1 MKKFEKRKK
10 KKIIKKKFS
19 SSKSPSKFSSSKFSS
34 SKSSPSKF
42 SSSKSPQEKIDIN
55 DPQKDPFRM
64 LQKFD
69 IPYQFSST
77 IPTNGNAEIY
87 IDDSR
92 TDLRHLPFVT
102 IDGITAKDFDD
113 AIYVEKTKRGWTAWV
128 SIADV
133 DHYVKEG
140 TPLDK
145 EAYQRGNS
153 TYFPNFV
160 SPMLPN
166 YLSQDLCSLNP
177 HVPRLTMT
185 AEMHY
190 DSKGVLKKSFFYESV
205 ICSHSRLTYEDA
217 QSIVEGKKV
226 EKVSSDVKKS
236 IENAK
241 NLAEILLDK
250 RIKNNSINLDLPE
263 TEIILDEKGEPINII
278 KVHRLFSHRMIEEL
292 MLAAN
297 QAVAHFFIRKK
308 VNSIF
313 RIHEKPDQED
323 LYQLNQFLKTLG
335 LSLNLSS
342 KYSKK
347 KVKASSLIS
356 HSLQKMKNHPKRGIM
371 HHLVLRALPQ
381 ARYSAYNKGHFG
393 LQFEN
398 YTHFTSPIRR
408 YSDLIVHRLLKR
420 TLKISKGG
428 FSSAKELE
436 RRAVL
441 LSQCEQRSVKAE
453 RQIANIKRARFMK
466 KYIGEEFQGVIASV
480 TKFGFFVTLNEYP
493 VDGLVHI
500 NNLGG
505 RWKFNPSQLFLKSIP
520 SNYYIRQGDDVKVQ
534 VAVCNIEEGYVDF
547 ELLEHNQK
555 KYHRREISLKK
566 PKERRKTRKQFHR
579 RGRKRK

>member
-1 MKKFEKRKK
+1 MKKFRRKK
-10 KKIIKKKFS
+10 PIKKKLTS
-19 SSKSPSKFSSSKFSS
+19 AKTSG
-34 SKSSPSKF
+34 
-42 SSSKSPQEKIDIN
+42 EVIDVD
-55 DPQKDPFRM
+55 DPQKDPLRM

-69 IPYQFSST
+69 IPHKFPSAVS
-77 IPTNGNAEIY
+77 TNGSVEVH
-87 IDDSR
+87 IDRSR

-113 AIYVEKTKRGWTAWV
+113 AIYVEKTKKGWSAWV

-160 SPMLPN
+160 SPMLPH

-190 DSKGVLKKSFFYESV
+190 DSKGDLKKSFFYESV
-205 ICSHSRLTYEDA
+205 ICSHARLTYEDA
-217 QSIVEGKKV
+217 QSIIEGNKI
-226 EKVSSDVKKS
+226 EKVSTEAQQSV
-236 IENAK
+236 ENAK
-241 NLAEILLDK
+241 SLSKTLLEQ
-250 RIKNNSINLDLPE
+250 RIKKSSITLELPE
-263 TEIILDEKGEPINII
+263 TEIILDELGEPINVI
-278 KVHRLFSHRMIEEL
+278 KIYRLFSHKLIEEL

-297 QAVAHFFIRKK
+297 QAVAHFLIQKK
-308 VNSIF
+308 ISSIY
-313 RIHEKPDQED
+313 RIHEKPEYED

-335 LSLNLSS
+335 ISLFRN
-342 KYSKK
+342 KNSKK
-347 KVKASSLIS
+347 KVKTATLIS
-356 HSLQKMKNHPKRGIM
+356 YCLQKMKDHPKKGILN
-371 HHLVLRALPQ
+371 HLILRSLPQ

-420 TLKISKGG
+420 ALKVSKGDLL
-428 FSSAKELE
+428 SSKELE
-436 RRAVL
+436 RRAIL

-466 KYIGEEFQGVIASV
+466 KHIGEEFSGVISSV

-493 VDGLVHI
+493 IDGLIHM

-505 RWKFNPSQLFLKSIP
+505 RWKFNPSQLFLKAVP

-534 VAVCNIEEGYVDF
+534 VAVCNVEEGFVDF

-555 KYHRREISLKK
+555 KYHRREASLRK
-566 PKERRKTRKQFHR
+566 PKKRRKGRQQFHR
-579 RGRKRK
+579 RGRQKK